1 MRIDDEDRKKAV
13 IRALADDQSRLI
25 LISTMLTSKSVL
37 DIAREQSIPIISA
50 YRKVKKLKKF
60 RLLKV
65 DHIVLTE
72 WGKKIELLRSAIRS
86 ASVQFERRKLDV
98 EVTTNV
104 EADEKLL
111 KRFITLKER
120 RERKG

>member
-1 MRIDDEDRKKAV
+1 M
-13 IRALADDQSRLI
+13 ADDQSRLI